1 MTSRRAA
8 MLTGV
13 AAAGA
18 LLTGC
23 GTDSDKPQTASTTPD
38 AGRSSS
44 GVSSSGASSPGVLV
58 RSVPGLGELEKKF
71 GGRLGVYALDTG
83 SGAAVGHR
91 SSERFLM
98 CSTHKLLS
106 TAAVLHRSQRHPA
119 LLDRVIRYKKSD
131 ILDYA
136 PVTSKHVGEG
146 MTVRALCR
154 AAMEISDNT
163 AANLLTELAGG
174 PRAVTRYIRT
184 LGDPLTRLDR
194 TEPEVNSA
202 SGEFD
207 TTTPELMAADLRALV
222 LGQALNQKRR
232 SQLADWLKGN
242 TTGDDSI
249 RAGLPA
255 GWTVGDKT
263 GSGANGEVNDAAVA
277 WPPGRKLLI
286 ITVFTRPNDP
296 KNDTGY
302 RTIARAAEIA
312 RKALA
317 ES

>member
-23 GTDSDKPQTASTTPD
+23 GTDGDKPPTASKTPD

-44 GVSSSGASSPGVLV
+44 SAPSSGAPV
-58 RSVPGLGELEKKF
+58 RAVPGLGELEKKF
-71 GGRLGVYALDTG
+71 DGQLGVYALDTG

-91 SSERFLM
+91 SRERFLM

-163 AANLLTELAGG
+163 AANLLTELVGG

-194 TEPEVNSA
+194 TEPGVNSA
-202 SGEFD
+202 SGKLD
-207 TTTPELMAADLRALV
+207 TTTPMWMAADLRALA
-222 LGQALNQKRR
+222 LDQALNKARR

-249 RAGLPA
+249 RAGLPK
-255 GWTVGDKT
+255 GWAIGDKT
-263 GSGANGEVNDAAVA
+263 GSGANGEVNDVAVA
-277 WPPGRKLLI
+277 WPPGRKPLV
-286 ITVFTRPNDP
+286 ITVFTRPTDP

-302 RTIARAAEIA
+302 RTVARAAEIA